1 MPIVEPRQ
9 VWKEAAIR
17 LLVHVLAVT
26 SEELEIFYRLDV
38 ETGEQECTA
47 YFVIWY
53 IKYYH

>member
-1 MPIVEPRQ
+1 MLIVEPRQ

-26 SEELEIFYRLDV
+26 SEELEIFYQLDV

-47 YFVIWY
+47 FLQIWF

>member
-1 MPIVEPRQ
+1 MLIVEPRQ

-26 SEELEIFYRLDV
+26 SEELEIFYQLDV

-47 YFVIWY
+47 LLQIWF